1 METIEQVNEDFNVKK
16 PKKKGLLI
24 GGIIAV
30 ALVIAVILIYFLVL
44 TKPEFIFSK
53 AIDKIFKVE
62 SEQYNSIKFD
72 SKIKVSVEAEDE
84 SLQEQLAEIEKC
96 TLKLGAQMDI
106 SEKKEIVDLGLEY
119 DNEEVIDAQ
128 VYYNDGDMY
137 AYFEGLFDKYIEI
150 DMDEETQEQMNQ
162 IFESAISEEELE
174 KSANAIKIFKDEF
187 KTQINEYGKFEKK
200 KDKIDIGKEEE
211 KVTKWTLTLTEK
223 QLYNVLSK
231 TFSNLAKNDEFI
243 DCFEEDDI
251 EDILKEAAES
261 IKNTD
266 ADSKDNLKISIYTKG
281 LLNKLVAVD
290 GAIFSDLEEMT
301 ITASVVKE
309 DNGVYEYKI
318 YQKMSREKI
327 DLLNGKVEIEKDKDS
342 KEEQSGKI
350 KITGNVYELGSA
362 ELEIDYSIK
371 YNQGIDKINVK
382 NSVNIDDL
390 TEEEVN
396 GIMEKLMERPL
407 IGDALTSWNDGLY
420 EDAKKAVEETEKAMI
435 TEAITLA
442 KAEIFAEYYS
452 NQITV
457 NQITEQKVKESV
469 ESYLGTAKDYNVEV
483 TKTKDK
489 LEFTITVNGI
499 ENKMNLEDFFNVGQ
513 GDAEDTTQKEETQT
527 TTMQN
532 EVRSEDYKYSVTYS
546 VPNGFEFESGFSSD
560 NVKYYYSNNND
571 CNAYVSIEEK
581 TDLEI
586 IEYVKTEYEF
596 IKGFEGMNDGYKN
609 FSLSQINTLKIA
621 DKEFKY
627 QTIEYE
633 TNDYKREEVYV
644 WYSLGDRHL
653 FTAKLDIT
661 DKDITEEIIK
671 GFLNIS
677 VKEI

>member
-30 ALVIAVILIYFLVL
+30 ALVIAVILVYFLVL

-53 AIDKIFKVE
+53 AIDKIFEVE
-62 SEQYNSIKFD
+62 SKQYNSIKFD
-72 SKIKVSVEAEDE
+72 SRIKVSVGAEDE

-150 DMDEETQEQMNQ
+150 DMDEETKEQMNE
-162 IFESAISEEELE
+162 IFESATSEENLKKSE
-174 KSANAIKIFKDEF
+174 KIVKIFRDEL
-187 KTQINEYGKFEKK
+187 KAQIKEEGTFEQEKET
-200 KDKIDIGKEEE
+200 IDIGDKEQ
-211 KVTKWTLTLTEK
+211 KVTKSTLTLSEK
-223 QLYNVLSK
+223 QLLKVLSNVC
-231 TFSNLAKNDEFI
+231 SNLAENDEFVE
-243 DCFEEDDI
+243 FFEDDI
-251 EDILKEAAES
+251 VEEDLKELAELIEETQTNS
-261 IKNTD
+261 KN
-266 ADSKDNLKISIYTKG
+266 KVEISIYTKG
-281 LLNKLVAVD
+281 LNKVVAVD
-290 GAIFSDLEEMT
+290 AEVYVEEEATT
-301 ITASVVKE
+301 IVVSVVKE
-309 DNGVYEYKI
+309 DENLYSYSVSG
-318 YQKMSREKI
+318 KMSGAKV
-327 DLLNGKVEIEKDKDS
+327 DLLNGKVEIKKDKDS
-342 KEEQSGKI
+342 KKEQSGKAI
-350 KITGNVYELGSA
+350 ITGEVFQTGNA
-362 ELEIDYSIK
+362 KLEIDYSVK
-371 YNQGIDKINVK
+371 YNNGVDKIDIK
-382 NSVNIDDL
+382 NSVNINEL
-390 TEEEVN
+390 TDVDMEAV
-396 GIMEKLMERPL
+396 MEKLMERPL
-407 IGDALTSWNDGLY
+407 IGDLITGMNEGLY
-420 EDAKKAVEETEKAMI
+420 EDAKKASEETKKAMI
-435 TEAITLA
+435 KEQINMVKTELFLDYYE
-442 KAEIFAEYYS
+442 KEIEL
-452 NQITV
+452 NE
-457 NQITEQKVKESV
+457 ITEEKVKKVIEPYFEEADIKV
-469 ESYLGTAKDYNVEV
+469 V
-483 TKTKDK
+483 KTPGK
-489 LEFTITVNGI
+489 LEFTITIDGI
-499 ENKMNLEDFFNVGQ
+499 ENKMNLEEFFNVGQ

-609 FSLSQINTLKIA
+609 FSLSQINTLKIG

>member
-1 METIEQVNEDFNVKK
+1 MKTIEQIDENFNVKK
-16 PKKKGLLI
+16 PKKKGLII
-24 GGIIAV
+24 GGIAAIVIIV
-30 ALVIAVILIYFLVL
+30 AILVAYFLTL
-44 TKPEFIFSK
+44 GNPKYIFGK
-53 AIDKIFKVE
+53 AIDKLFAIDT
-62 SEQYNSIKFD
+62 QNYDSIKFD
-72 SKIKVSVEAEDE
+72 TEIKASVEAEDVTYQQYLE
-84 SLQEQLAEIEKC
+84 ELEKL
-96 TLKLGAQMDI
+96 TIKAGAQLDV
-106 SEKKEIVDLGLEY
+106 SEKSEIVNLGLDY
-119 DNEEVIDAQ
+119 DKESVIDAQ
-128 VYYNDGDMY
+128 VYYNNGDIY
-137 AYFEGLFDKYIEI
+137 TYFDGLFDKYIQIE
-150 DMDEETQEQMNQ
+150 MDDEAQEQMNQ

-174 KSANAIKIFKDEF
+174 KSADAIKIFKDEF

-290 GAIFSDLEEMT
+290 GAIYSDLEEMT

-309 DNGVYEYKI
+309 DNGIYAYKLYE
-318 YQKMSREKI
+318 KMSGEKT

-407 IGDALTSWNDGLY
+407 IGDLISSQMSGFNTQI
-420 EDAKKAVEETEKAMI
+420 EDNTTEKLN
-435 TEAITLA
+435 T
-442 KAEIFAEYYS
+442 
-452 NQITV
+452 
-457 NQITEQKVKESV
+457 
-469 ESYLGTAKDYNVEV
+469 
-483 TKTKDK
+483 
-489 LEFTITVNGI
+489 
-499 ENKMNLEDFFNVGQ
+499 
-513 GDAEDTTQKEETQT
+513 TTQNPST
-527 TTMQN
+527 TTQN
-532 EVRSEDYKYSVTYS
+532 EVKDENYGYSVTYS
-546 VPNGFEFESGFSSD
+546 VPAKFEYESDYSYD
-560 NVKYYYSNNND
+560 DTKYYNLENADYSYMD
-571 CNAYVSIEEK
+571 AKVSIDGYTE
-581 TDLEI
+581 
-586 IEYVKTEYEF
+586 TEYTEEE
-596 IKGFEGMNDGYKN
+596 IKWSYEYWSKDTQYKN
-609 FSLSQINTLKIA
+609 VNLSDIKTINVG
-621 DKEFKY
+621 DKQFKY
-627 QTIEYE
+627 QIISYE
-633 TNDYKREEVYV
+633 SNFGYGSESKYQDAYI
-644 WYSLGDRHL
+644 WYSLGNECL
-653 FTAKLDIT
+653 FTVELEATDIE
-661 DKDITEEIIK
+661 ITEDIIK

-677 VKEI
+677 AKAI